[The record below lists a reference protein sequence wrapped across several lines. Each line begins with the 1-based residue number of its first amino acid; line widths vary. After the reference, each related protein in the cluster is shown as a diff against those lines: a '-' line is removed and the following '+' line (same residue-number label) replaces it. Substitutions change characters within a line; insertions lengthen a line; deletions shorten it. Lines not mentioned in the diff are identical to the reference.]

1 LSILSTFYEQL
12 FVHADSKRE
21 KDTTDDVTVFFA
33 LLGSVHIKAV
43 RYHVDEID
51 PRIAWEICNCDVF
64 LVALKIFLCSTL
76 WKSS

>member
-1 LSILSTFYEQL
+1 VSILSTFYEQL
-12 FVHADSKRE
+12 FLHADPKRE
-21 KDTTDDVTVFFA
+21 KDTTDDVTVLFA

-51 PRIAWEICNCDVF
+51 PRIAREICNSVF
-64 LVALKIFLCSTL
+64 LVALEIFLCSTL